1 MAHERVVVEVDGYA
15 FHGSRSVFERDR
27 QRDAALQ
34 SDGYAV
40 IRVTW
45 RALAYEPEAVLVRI
59 ATVLARRAAAA

>member
-1 MAHERVVVEVDGYA
+1 
-15 FHGSRSVFERDR
+15 VFERDR